1 MELYLFLPA
10 GSTILRLYL
19 ILSLT
24 FIVSPKYLSLLALSF
39 IISFIPCWLTNFPS
53 LSFEVTDLIT
63 TQFSLC
69 PKRAIFC
76 FQYVV
81 SLLKLSFT
89 NVWTPMASVFKLGYL
104 PRDSMGTTSF
114 RKMHFQIFC
123 FYMDFL
129 PRCLFSLPIFPL
141 TTALSTWQMRKAQ
154 SLQNPTIFLFPGGK
168 IPALLTIGMDAAFF
182 NE

>member
-10 GSTILRLYL
+10 GSTIIRLYL

-53 LSFEVTDLIT
+53 LSFAVTDLIT
-63 TQFSLC
+63 TQFSLG

-81 SLLKLSFT
+81 SLRKLSVT
-89 NVWTPMASVFKLGYL
+89 NVWTPMASVFKLGYI
-104 PRDSMGTTSF
+104 PRDSAGTICF
-114 RKMHFQIFC
+114 RKIHFQIFC
-123 FYMDFL
+123 FY
-129 PRCLFSLPIFPL
+129 IFPVTNEIGSIL
-141 TTALSTWQMRKAQ
+141 IIWAVNQISNWKQWATK
-154 SLQNPTIFLFPGGK
+154 SLLEVT
-168 IPALLTIGMDAAFF
+168 
-182 NE
+182 

>member
-39 IISFIPCWLTNFPS
+39 IISFIPCWLTNLPS
-53 LSFEVTDLIT
+53 LSFAVTDLIT
-63 TQFSLC
+63 IQFSLG
-69 PKRAIFC
+69 PKRAILC

-81 SLLKLSFT
+81 SLPKLSFT
-89 NVWTPMASVFKLGYL
+89 NVWTPMASVFKLGYI
-104 PRDSMGTTSF
+104 PRDSAGTICF
-114 RKMHFQIFC
+114 RKIHFQIFC

-129 PRCLFSLPIFPL
+129 PRLLFSLPIFPL
-141 TTALSTWQMRKAQ
+141 TTALFYFS
-154 SLQNPTIFLFPGGK
+154 
-168 IPALLTIGMDAAFF
+168 
-182 NE
+182 NEKSPISPKSYNLSYPWG

>member
-39 IISFIPCWLTNFPS
+39 IISFIPCWLTNLPS
-53 LSFEVTDLIT
+53 LSFAVTDLIT
-63 TQFSLC
+63 TQFSLG
-69 PKRAIFC
+69 PKRAILC

-81 SLLKLSFT
+81 SLPKLSFT
-89 NVWTPMASVFKLGYL
+89 NVWTPMASVFKLDYI
-104 PRDSMGTTSF
+104 PRDSAGTIRF
-114 RKMHFQIFC
+114 RKIHFQIFC

-129 PRCLFSLPIFPL
+129 PRLLFSLPIFPL
-141 TTALSTWQMRKAQ
+141 TTSLLYFSNEKSPISPKSYNLSYPW
-154 SLQNPTIFLFPGGK
+154 G
-168 IPALLTIGMDAAFF
+168 
-182 NE
+182 

>member
-39 IISFIPCWLTNFPS
+39 ITSFIPCWLTNFPS

-89 NVWTPMASVFKLGYL
+89 NVWTPMASVFKLPSKRLYGYYQFQENAFSDLLLLYGLSPKMFVLTSHL
-104 PRDSMGTTSF
+104 PFNNSPLHLTNEKSPISPKSYNLSF
-114 RKMHFQIFC
+114 
-123 FYMDFL
+123 
-129 PRCLFSLPIFPL
+129 P
-141 TTALSTWQMRKAQ
+141 W
-154 SLQNPTIFLFPGGK
+154 G
-168 IPALLTIGMDAAFF
+168 
-182 NE
+182 